1 MDSAFMMAFVS
12 LENGTAKTR
21 RHSPGSQTSLR
32 NRNQQRIVEALVH
45 LGPSTQA
52 DLARRTGLSTATI
65 SNIVTKMAA
74 EQLVSVEPTN
84 QHGRRAVSVRLL
96 GGNGS
101 VAAGIGFGRRHL
113 RVVLV
118 SPDYRIAAEDS
129 IALPQGFLPSDGLAL
144 AEDLIERLMVSADV
158 SRSSLVGIG
167 VGIPGAINQLTRMPV
182 QGAVSVE
189 WENFDPFGELEGR
202 FAVPIVVDNDANL
215 GAVSEL
221 IWGPYGRVS
230 NLIYLKIGTGIG
242 TGLILN
248 GAPFGGAAGVTGE
261 VGHFEVVPGG
271 RSCRCGNR
279 GCLEAEASTSAMIE
293 RSRPNLST
301 VESTEDLLA
310 GALAG
315 DAAIH
320 RVIEDAAMH
329 VGKVLGDLA
338 SVLNPEVIVIGG
350 PLVRLGDIILDPIRK
365 GFYRHTLSV
374 VRDATTLSLSSLDDR
389 GEALGAAALAFR
401 KVAVTDVA

>member
-1 MDSAFMMAFVS
+1 MMAFMS
-12 LENGTAKTR
+12 IQGGTEQGQR
-21 RHSPGSQTSLR
+21 QSPGSQTSLR

-52 DLARRTGLSTATI
+52 DLARRTGLSSATI
-65 SNIVTKMAA
+65 SNIVTKMAT
-74 EQLVSVEPTN
+74 EGLVSVEPTN
-84 QHGRRAVSVRLL
+84 RHGRRAVSVRLL

-118 SPDYRIAAEDS
+118 SPDYRVAAEDS
-129 IALPQGFLPSDGLAL
+129 IVLPQGFRPADGLSL
-144 AEDLIERLMVSADV
+144 AEDVIKRLMDQIGVADNA
-158 SRSSLVGIG
+158 LVGIG

-182 QGAVSVE
+182 RGAVSVE
-189 WENFDPFGELEGR
+189 WEDFDPFGELERR
-202 FAVPIVVDNDANL
+202 FKVPVVVDNDANL
-215 GAVSEL
+215 GAVAEL

-242 TGLILN
+242 TGLILY

-293 RSRPNLST
+293 RARPNLAT
-301 VESTEDLLA
+301 VESTEDLMA
-310 GALAG
+310 RALEG
-315 DAAIH
+315 DAAIQ
-320 RVIEDAAMH
+320 RVIDDASVH
-329 VGKVLGDLA
+329 IGNVLGDLA
-338 SVLNPEVIVIGG
+338 SILNPEVIVIGG
-350 PLVRLGDIILDPIRK
+350 PLVGLGSLILDPIRR
-365 GFYRHTLSV
+365 GFSRRTLSV
-374 VRDATTLSLSSLDDR
+374 VRDATTLAVSSLDDR
-389 GEALGAAALAFR
+389 GEALGAAAVVFR
-401 KVAVTDVA
+401 RAAAVARA